1 MVFGTKTIAS
11 RKTPIPCRDLSVGK
25 EVDPSQLQPRSDR
38 DASTALVAGAA
49 PSAQHDSLVGGL
61 KVD

>member
-38 DASTALVAGAA
+38 DVSTALVAGAT
-49 PSAQHDSLVGGL
+49 PSAQHDKTYSEV
-61 KVD
+61 K